1 MLAHGGRF
9 FRFFRLIHCS
19 MCNNNQNINKYAP
32 SSMKSQIISAASTAT
47 MVTTTITSSPS
58 MKASMLGEVKSS
70 RAFPHLARTRNYSA
84 HSAFPLFPQLPKKH
98 TVCTYRH
105 ILESNM
111 RIHKEKTSQN
121 WEVEVDLEIPMYLRD
136 QLHFVT
142 LDPFCGYQMFIVL
155 SFIKW
160 VLNIEWWNLKII
172 LIEIKYCK

>member
-121 WEVEVDLEIPMYLRD
+121 WEVEGVDLEIPYVSKGSVAFCNFRSILRISD
-136 QLHFVT
+136 VYRFVIYKVGSQYWMIKFENNI
-142 LDPFCGYQMFIVL
+142 DRIKVL
-155 SFIKW
+155 
-160 VLNIEWWNLKII
+160 
-172 LIEIKYCK
+172 